1 MVTGHLEVCE
11 ILPWACFYE
20 ESIGQRVMYGREAVE
35 SDLATYCPLYIQRCF
50 LFIKKEAC
58 VHTHTQNSLLC
69 FVTAQGDDLFL
80 PVVQRSCDSQGYG
93 LDETHWMSF
102 ALPKVSLKVNVDSL
116 DDFCFAESLTQ
127 S

>member
-11 ILPWACFYE
+11 ILSWACFYE
-20 ESIGQRVMYGREAVE
+20 ESIGQRVMYSREAVE

-50 LFIKKEAC
+50 LFIKKRGMC
-58 VHTHTQNSLLC
+58 THTHTKLPSLLYYS
-69 FVTAQGDDLFL
+69 TRDDLFL

-116 DDFCFAESLTQ
+116 DEFCFAESLTQ